1 MKEPDFKEL
10 IEKLSELSRK
20 IDVLIQVVAVTSR
33 KETIEEKT
41 KKEQIKI
48 LSDLGLSRN
57 LIALIVGTTPE
68 TVSVRLSE
76 GKAKKKTEETKK
88 VEEEK

>member
-1 MKEPDFKEL
+1 MKEPDLRVL

-20 IDVLIQVVAVTSR
+20 IDLLIQVVAVTSR
-33 KETIEEKT
+33 KENIEEKS
-41 KKEQIKI
+41 KKQQIKI
-48 LSDLGLSRN
+48 LSDMGLSRN

-76 GKAKKKTEETKK
+76 GKAKKTVEPKE
-88 VEEEK
+88 VEEKL